1 LFFANTNYVS
11 HFLFISSS
19 DFVGLQ
25 DFHIHGFLEVGAAAL
40 LVGDMDAK
48 INDQQWKYSVTQEFP
63 DIDLLQPSSSAPS
76 TFASSQS
83 HLKAITASKRMR
95 SAPNQVWYCLLFIC
109 IVAAINSASILLC
122 FILAFHGEFVLSFSS
137 IMFSL
142 CSNLCSSGKFCS
154 Y

>member
-122 FILAFHGEFVLSFSS
+122 FILVSWIFLVVHL
-137 IMFSL
+137 L
-142 CSNLCSSGKFCS
+142 CWHILKCSMQMLN
-154 Y
+154 

>member
-1 LFFANTNYVS
+1 MFLSFFW
-11 HFLFISSS
+11 FISSS

-48 INDQQWKYSVTQEFP
+48 INDQQWKYSVIQEFP

-95 SAPNQVWYCLLFIC
+95 SAPNQVWYCQLFIYLFVLLLRL
-109 IVAAINSASILLC
+109 IVHLSFMLHFSIS
-122 FILAFHGEFVLSFSS
+122 GEFVLS
-137 IMFSL
+137 ITFSL
-142 CSNLCSSGKFCS
+142 HSNLFSSGKFCS